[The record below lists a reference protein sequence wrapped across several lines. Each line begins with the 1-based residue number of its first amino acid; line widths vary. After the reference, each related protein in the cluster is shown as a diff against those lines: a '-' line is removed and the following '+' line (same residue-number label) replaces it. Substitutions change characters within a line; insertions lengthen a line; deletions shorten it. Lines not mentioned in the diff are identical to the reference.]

1 MPTRLTT
8 RLTTPHHPS
17 ALSALQRHLPRD
29 PSEIPQHHL
38 PRTLSTTAQDLPSA
52 PPLSTAPQHRP
63 SAPPLSTA
71 PHQPRINRHVPFQQP
86 SQVLELCQ
94 SLRLHSTRANRNRS
108 TSDLQRLAPIR
119 TPREWPQ
126 PHRRQPSV
134 DAFSRAGGTGRA
146 SVGPGSISPCSFNNL
161 NLYEGAATP

>member
-1 MPTRLTT
+1 MIPTPACQPDSPPDSPPLTT
-8 RLTTPHHPS
+8 LQPS
-17 ALSALQRHLPRD
+17 APFSATSQ
-29 PSEIPQHHL
+29 EIPQ
-38 PRTLSTTAQDLPSA
+38 RFLSTTCQEPSA
-52 PPLSTAPQHRP
+52 PPPKTSPQHRP

>member
-1 MPTRLTT
+1 MIPTPACQPDSPPDSPPLTT
-8 RLTTPHHPS
+8 LQPS
-17 ALSALQRHLPRD
+17 APFSATSQEL
-29 PSEIPQHHL
+29 SEIPQHHL

-52 PPLSTAPQHRP
+52 PPLSA
-63 SAPPLSTA
+63 A